1 MPARRVRGGS
11 SERRSPLLEGRRD
24 DLIISG
30 GMNVYPVE
38 VERLLLEHPDVHE
51 AAVFALD
58 DEEWGEKVCAAVV
71 ADVDPEV
78 LGAWLRL
85 RLAPHKRPKLIVPV
99 AEIPVSPTGKV
110 RRSVLGRDLGLT

>member
-1 MPARRVRGGS
+1 
-11 SERRSPLLEGRRD
+11 
-24 DLIISG
+24 
-30 GMNVYPVE
+30 
-38 VERLLLEHPDVHE
+38 
-51 AAVFALD
+51 
-58 DEEWGEKVCAAVV
+58 VCAAVV

-85 RLAPHKRPKLIVPV
+85 RLAPHKRPKLIVPG